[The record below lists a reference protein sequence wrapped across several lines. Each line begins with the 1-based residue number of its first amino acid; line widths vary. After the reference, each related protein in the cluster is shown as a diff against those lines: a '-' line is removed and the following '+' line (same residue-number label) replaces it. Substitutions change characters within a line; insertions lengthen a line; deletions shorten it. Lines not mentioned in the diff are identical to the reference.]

1 MGEVIYTKFSVNDLV
16 TYTREKSNSEVSSE
30 HIVSSIHTETRVTYK
45 PKSIDSIAV
54 TVKAIKY
61 SFLSFLYGKNRE
73 KSSKYGKKS
82 NEYIRQ
88 IKMGKKYEDNGV
100 VSAVKYS
107 LEGIVP
113 LIEEEKLTTKKD
125 YNEKPV

>member
-1 MGEVIYTKFSVNDLV
+1 MIYTKFSVNDLV

>member
-88 IKMGKKYEDNGV
+88 MKMGKKYEDNGV